1 MGNSEDKCNRS
12 LRPAERYHDRGGEE
26 LKIRVLVIDDDEDLL
41 FLAGKFLTRED
52 ERIQLVSATTDQEAL
67 RLIEEEEFDAIVC
80 DHFLGQGSMTGLEL
94 LEWVREFNPHIPFI
108 IFTGRS
114 QEAVAIRALNLGADY
129 YLKKGTE
136 EFRELFSQL
145 ASRIVS
151 EVEER
156 RQAEA
161 LESALND
168 LEKRVEERTAELTET
183 NEQLSRE
190 IADRKKM
197 EESLILQRDLGN
209 TLCNTENLI
218 DALDRILKATVQLEG
233 IDTGGIFLVDS
244 DTGEFDL
251 STSQGMSA
259 EFLKSILDQKE
270 IPVISTPLYVSSSEI
285 NETLKRK
292 SDFEDLSAIAI
303 VPILL
308 DGKPVAILSLGSHS
322 HEEIP
327 VTDKHTL
334 EAIAIQISAYMARM
348 KSQQATVQSQREI
361 MRVFDSLQDMLFII
375 DKTGFVVH
383 TNNLANTRLGGKQVA
398 LDGESIL
405 EFYNQ
410 EDQEKISQI
419 LQDVMNGEVVISTAP
434 LKTVNGHL
442 IKTSTRFVKSCYS
455 GKDFVFMVSHED

>member
-1 MGNSEDKCNRS
+1 
-12 LRPAERYHDRGGEE
+12 

-145 ASRIVS
+145 ASRIVA

-161 LESALND
+161 LESALNE
-168 LEKRVEERTAELTET
+168 LEKRVEDRTADLTKA
-183 NEQLSRE
+183 NEQLTQE
-190 IADRKKM
+190 IAERKKM
-197 EESLILQRDLGN
+197 EESLALQRDLGN

-218 DALDRILKATVQLEG
+218 DALDRILKAAVQLEG
-233 IDTGGIFLVDS
+233 INTGGIFLIDS

-270 IPVISTPLYVSSSEI
+270 IPEISAPLYVSSSEI
-285 NETLKRK
+285 DETLKRK
-292 SDFEDLSAIAI
+292 SDFEDLTAIAI

-327 VTDKHTL
+327 VMDKHTL
-334 EAIAIQISAYMARM
+334 EAIAAQISAYIARM
-348 KSQQATVQSQREI
+348 RAQQAIAQSQLEI
-361 MRVFDSLQDMLFII
+361 MHVFDSLQDMLFII
-375 DKTGFVVH
+375 DNTGLVAH
-383 TNNLANTRLGGKQVA
+383 TNELAKIKLGRKNA
-398 LDGESIL
+398 TLDGESIL
-405 EFYNQ
+405 KFYNQ
-410 EDQEKISQI
+410 EDQEEISQI
-419 LQDVMNGEVVISTAP
+419 LQGAMNGEVVVSAVP
-434 LKTVNGHL
+434 LKAVNGQL
-442 IKTSTRFVKSCYS
+442 VKASTRFVKSNYS
-455 GKDFVFMVSHED
+455 GKDVVFMVSHED